1 MERRMKKLLTVYNE
15 IINDENTSLPNIFD
29 INDINEIQPKFK
41 WFNIYQIINEYVED
55 NELTPIPKKLFNKIC
70 KDIKTKEFQILTYSY
85 NDIADLLTEY
95 EYEFKNEFKA
105 NLVNGNLYIISSK
118 QFTDDFF
125 NQDEMYVYYSKLLK
139 YFSEEE
145 VEYILSIIQRSESG
159 ITSTIN
165 RFDPIEHKCV
175 FIFINQNKIYK
186 RSWTTTLEHELT
198 HFIQRIVGESA
209 FKRSKTIPGNG
220 YGIYQNYKDFF
231 DKIFNKQ
238 ISNNLLE
245 FIHYIIRNKEQD
257 TSIKHILMNF
267 QRYYEFQNKERS
279 CHKND
284 IETKNINLNQR
295 LTWLNNIFSQL
306 NNKDYFLSE
315 TWKNNINLIKNDFE
329 SLTDVNK
336 MNRNFI
342 YAMIGFLIYEELL
355 PERNV
360 KNKLINHFKSFK
372 FRDN

>member
-1 MERRMKKLLTVYNE
+1 MKKLLTVYNE

-29 INDINEIQPKFK
+29 INDMNEIQPKFK

-95 EYEFKNEFKA
+95 EYEFKDEFKA

-145 VEYILSIIQRSESG
+145 AEYILSIIQRSESG
-159 ITSTIN
+159 ITTTIN

-175 FIFINQNKIYK
+175 FIFINQDKVYK

-198 HFIQRIVGESA
+198 HFIQRIVGEST
-209 FKRSKTIPGNG
+209 FKRAKTIPGNG
-220 YGIYQNYKDFF
+220 YVIYQKHKDFF

-267 QRYYEFQNKERS
+267 QRYYEFKNKERS
-279 CHKND
+279 CYKSD
-284 IETKNINLNQR
+284 IETKNINLKQR
-295 LTWLNNIFSQL
+295 LTWLNNIFSEL
-306 NNKDYFLSE
+306 NNTDYFLSE
-315 TWKNNINLIKNDFE
+315 TWNNNINLIKNDFE
-329 SLTDVNK
+329 SLNDVNK
-336 MNRNFI
+336 MYRNFI
-342 YAMIGFLIYEELL
+342 YAVIGFLIYEELL

-360 KNKLINHFKSFK
+360 KNKLINHFKTFK

>member
-55 NELTPIPKKLFNKIC
+55 NELTPIPK
-70 KDIKTKEFQILTYSY
+70 
-85 NDIADLLTEY
+85 
-95 EYEFKNEFKA
+95 
-105 NLVNGNLYIISSK
+105 
-118 QFTDDFF
+118 
-125 NQDEMYVYYSKLLK
+125 
-139 YFSEEE
+139 
-145 VEYILSIIQRSESG
+145 
-159 ITSTIN
+159 
-165 RFDPIEHKCV
+165 
-175 FIFINQNKIYK
+175 
-186 RSWTTTLEHELT
+186 
-198 HFIQRIVGESA
+198 IVGEST
-209 FKRSKTIPGNG
+209 FKRSKIIPGNG
-220 YGIYQNYKDFF
+220 YGFYQKHKDFF

-238 ISNNLLE
+238 ISNNLFE

-267 QRYYEFQNKERS
+267 QRYYEFKNKERS
-279 CHKND
+279 CYKTD
-284 IETKNINLNQR
+284 IETKNINLKQR

-306 NNKDYFLSE
+306 NNTDYFLSE

-329 SLTDVNK
+329 SLNDGNK
-336 MNRNFI
+336 MHRNFI
-342 YAMIGFLIYEELL
+342 YAVIGFLIYEELL

-360 KNKLINHFKSFK
+360 KNKLINHFKTFK